1 MKNEDFV
8 SNRRS
13 LLKNIGA
20 VSVGAIAVNSLSN
33 EKAAAASTYAQ
44 QITTEYGYVTP
55 DMFEANGI
63 AEPLQAALTFSVE
76 NKIPL
81 KLNSRIYI
89 STKKLISP
97 AGDII
102 IYGEGNAGI
111 IFTTPDGGIVCNLNS
126 QGSGVKPNILSLN
139 NFFIESQANIP
150 FPAVTAKWLNYQPNA
165 QGQLWVNKI
174 RITRKDDGTGSF
186 TSGIKL
192 INAIV
197 GEISECIL
205 LGDDSRISR
214 IGMEFINCVG
224 IRVNKCDINRY
235 AKGVK
240 ISKDG
245 LGKSEG
251 IFFTD
256 CFIYDTYTGVDVD
269 SSLHVNL
276 INTHVN
282 INGTYA
288 EFSIKFSGCS
298 QCAISAGS
306 LIYFGGNV
314 SDALNQDG
322 VQIINSSGISIGGD
336 SKIIGLNSQ
345 TTRHGVAY
353 SGSSTYNSLTSVT
366 VSYAGNAGVIYGSI
380 NDSFNINV
388 GNKYFNNFIDYSDSG
403 SQNIIA
409 LNSDEAGLTIGS
421 LKWGKSNGKF
431 GKGEIS
437 ADSNWGAYI
446 RGHSGKESDLALAD
460 SSGNV
465 PAYLKDGTLHLK
477 GFTKSSLPPV
487 TSGGI
492 IMVVDD
498 IGGFTLAFSD
508 GTKWRRVADRA
519 IIA

>member
-1 MKNEDFV
+1 MKIENYV
-8 SNRRS
+8 SNRRT

-33 EKAAAASTYAQ
+33 ENAVAATTDTQ
-44 QITTEYGYVTP
+44 QIPTEYGYVTP
-55 DMFEANGI
+55 DMFEERDYD
-63 AEPLQAALTFSVE
+63 EPLQAALTFSVE

-81 KLNSRIYI
+81 KLNSRVYT

-97 AGDII
+97 VGDIMI
-102 IYGEGNAGI
+102 FGEGNAGI
-111 IFTTPDGGIVCNLNS
+111 IFTTQDGGLVCNLNA

-139 NFFIESQANIP
+139 NFFIETQTDIP
-150 FPAVTAKWLNYQPNA
+150 FPGITANWSNFQPNA
-165 QGQLWVNKI
+165 QGQAWINRI

-205 LGDDSRISR
+205 LGDDSRKSK

-240 ISKDG
+240 IAKDG
-245 LGKSEG
+245 SGNSEG

-256 CFIYDTYTGVDVD
+256 CFIYDIYNGVDVN

-282 INGTYA
+282 INGTDA
-288 EFSIKFSGCS
+288 KFSIKFSDCS

-306 LIYFGGNV
+306 LIYFGGRTG
-314 SDALNQDG
+314 DALNQDG
-322 VQIINSSGISIGGD
+322 VQIINSNGISIGGD
-336 SKIIGLNSQ
+336 SKIIGLNIQ
-345 TTRHGVAY
+345 TTRYGVAY

-366 VSYAGNAGVIYGSI
+366 VSFAGNAGVIYGSI

-388 GNKYFNNFIDYSDSG
+388 GNKYFNNYIDYSDSG

-409 LNSDEAGLTIGS
+409 LNSDEEGLTIGS
-421 LKWGKSNGKF
+421 LKWGKSSGKF
-431 GKGEIS
+431 GNGEIS
-437 ADSNWGAYI
+437 ADANWGAYI
-446 RGHSGKESDLALAD
+446 KGHSGIESDLAFVD
-460 SSGNV
+460 SSGNI
-465 PAYLKDGTLHLK
+465 PAYLKHGALHLK
-477 GFTKSSLPPV
+477 NFTKSSLPPV